1 MRRLPIFFVLDV
13 SESMVG
19 EDLRSLE
26 GGVSEIVSSLRG
38 DAHALETVHL
48 SVLAFAG
55 KARVLTPLMDLVSFY
70 APRLPVGSGTSLG
83 AALNLLM
90 DEIDRKVVRRSATQK
105 GDYRPFVYLMTD
117 GRPTDDV
124 EPAIE
129 RWRQG
134 YEKRTALVAVAIGEH
149 ADTSVLS
156 RLTEHV
162 ILFNHRNPGDFQEM
176 IRWVTASISVQS
188 QAVESGKVSL
198 AKTPTGVL
206 DLLREP
212 LAKTQLDDKVVLL
225 EGRCQRHKV
234 PYLLKFAALRVSPG
248 MHVEHSMYG
257 IVGAYA
263 VGDDY
268 AEWSDPALVAP
279 TINTTRL
286 LGGAGC
292 PHCANRYAFAVCACG
307 KLHCIGGDGEA
318 TCPWC
323 GKLGRYGIAGD
334 DDPGQDVERGRG

>member
-26 GGVSEIVSSLRG
+26 TGVSEIVGSLRG

-90 DEIDRKVVRRSATQK
+90 DEIDRKVVRRSVTQK

-124 EPAIE
+124 EPAIQ
-129 RWRQG
+129 RWSAYQ
-134 YEKRTALVAVAIGEH
+134 KRAALVAVAIGEH

-162 ILFNHRNPGDFQEM
+162 ILFNHRNPGDFEEM

-188 QAVESGKVSL
+188 QSVESGTVSL

-206 DLLREP
+206 DLLKDP
-212 LAKTQLDDKVVLL
+212 LSKTLLDDKVVVL
-225 EGRCQRHKV
+225 EGKCQRHKV
-234 PYLLKFAALRVSPG
+234 PYLLKFAQLQVPSG
-248 MHVEHSMYG
+248 MRVEHSMYG

-263 VGDDY
+263 VSEDY
-268 AEWSDPALVAP
+268 AAWSDPALVAP
-279 TINTTRL
+279 TINTSRL

-292 PHCANRYAFAVCACG
+292 PHCANRYAFAVCGCG

-323 GKLGRYGIAGD
+323 SKLGRYVIAGD
-334 DDPGQDVERGRG
+334 EDPGQDVERGRG

>member
-13 SESMVG
+13 SESMIG

-26 GGVSEIVSSLRG
+26 AGVGEIVNSLRG

-70 APRLPVGSGTSLG
+70 PPRLPVGSGTSLG
-83 AALNLLM
+83 AGLNLLM
-90 DEIDRKVVRRSATQK
+90 DELDKRVVRRSATQK

-124 EPAIE
+124 EPAIK
-129 RWRQG
+129 RWAN
-134 YEKRTALVAVAIGEH
+134 YEKRAALVAVAIGDH
-149 ADTSVLS
+149 ADTSVLG
-156 RLTEHV
+156 RLTPHV
-162 ILFNHRNPGDFQEM
+162 IMFNQRNPGDFEEM

-188 QAVESGKVSL
+188 QAVDSGTVSL

-206 DLLREP
+206 DLLKDP
-212 LAKTQLDDKVVLL
+212 LSKTLLDDRVVVL
-225 EGRCQRHKV
+225 EGKCQRHKS
-234 PYLLKFAALRVSPG
+234 PYLLKFAQVQVPQQ
-248 MHVEHSMYG
+248 MKVEQSMYG

-263 VGDDY
+263 VSDDY
-268 AEWSDPALVAP
+268 AAWSDPALVAP
-279 TINTTRL
+279 TINTARL
-286 LGGAGC
+286 LGGASC
-292 PHCANRYAFAVCACG
+292 PLCANRYAFGVCSCG

-323 GKLGRYGIAGD
+323 NKLGRYGIASD
-334 DDPGQDVERGRG
+334 DDPGQEVERGRG

>member
-13 SESMVG
+13 SESMIG

-26 GGVSEIVSSLRG
+26 SGVGEIVSSLRG

-55 KARVLTPLMDLVSFY
+55 KARLLTPLMDLVSFY

-90 DEIDRKVVRRSATQK
+90 DEIDSKVVRRSATQK

-124 EPAIE
+124 EPAIK
-129 RWRQG
+129 RWAN
-134 YEKRTALVAVAIGEH
+134 YEKRAHLVAVAIGEH

-156 RLTEHV
+156 RLTPHV
-162 ILFNHRNPGDFQEM
+162 IMFNQRNPGDFEEM
-176 IRWVTASISVQS
+176 IRWVTASITVQS
-188 QAVESGKVSL
+188 QAVESGTVSL
-198 AKTPTGVL
+198 AKTPSGVL
-206 DLLREP
+206 DLLKEP
-212 LAKTQLDDKVVLL
+212 LSKTVLDDRVVVL

-234 PYLLKFAALRVSPG
+234 PYLLKFAQLQVPSG
-248 MHVEHSMYG
+248 MKVDHSMYG

-263 VGDDY
+263 VSEDY
-268 AEWSDPALVAP
+268 ASWSDPALVAP
-279 TINTTRL
+279 TINTSRL

-292 PHCANRYAFAVCACG
+292 PHCANRYAFAVCGCG

-323 GKLGRYGIAGD
+323 SKLGRYGIASE